1 MVAGIAWA
9 ITLSTGLWAQTPT
22 PLQKQNQLNV
32 LTYNVH
38 NGIGLDGRTDYVRI
52 GELIRNSGADVV
64 AIQEVDS
71 ATVTFMTKRLVIE
84 AQEEKMDAVVQEAGR
99 IIKKLEPKVEV
110 KPR

>member
-1 MVAGIAWA
+1 MTRIF
-9 ITLSTGLWAQTPT
+9 TLENLGCANCAAKLERS
-22 PLQKQNQLNV
+22 LNKMK
-32 LTYNVH
+32 
-38 NGIGLDGRTDYVRI
+38 
-52 GELIRNSGADVV
+52 
-64 AIQEVDS
+64 EVDS